1 MSDVN
6 KGNADAI
13 ADRLHQ
19 QAELESLRITTHAH
33 SVAVPGLDGRQGWC
47 TIRVFKAPRTEW
59 DRTHLEKVKTVHDR
73 DPA

>member
-13 ADRLHQ
+13 VDRLHQ

-33 SVAVPGLDGRQGWC
+33 SVAVPGLDGRQG
-47 TIRVFKAPRTEW
+47 
-59 DRTHLEKVKTVHDR
+59 
-73 DPA
+73 